1 MRLGSRVLTGGLL
14 AAAAFWAPA
23 QAPAP
28 SREKRLPWEAAQSMP
43 PWQALP
49 EGPFGAPPP
58 LPEPVPLS
66 GPGLQAR
73 FETDG
78 CLRILDR
85 RGVLRL
91 KIGLPGRVARMWK
104 DGGRDVE
111 PGASRLEFPASTVL
125 SRGASELPWGMAD
138 FRPGLEGLLWILD
151 EGERI
156 LTVVHPA
163 TARVQY
169 LALPPVSDPEL
180 VFWPDHLELRERAG
194 LEAARQ
200 GQRRWSL
207 SWPGLLPQL
216 LRLAQPAKEGRR
228 GTAFQPFPKD

>member
-1 MRLGSRVLTGGLL
+1 VRLGSRVLTGVLL
-14 AAAAFWAPA
+14 AAAAFGAPA

-28 SREKRLPWEAAQSMP
+28 SRDKRLPWEAAQAMP
-43 PWQALP
+43 PWQAAP

-58 LPEPVPLS
+58 LPEPVPPAGRALH
-66 GPGLQAR
+66 AR
-73 FETDG
+73 FEPDG
-78 CLRILDR
+78 SLRILDH

-104 DGGRDVE
+104 DGGREVE
-111 PGASRLEFPASTVL
+111 PGASRLDLPASTTL
-125 SRGASELPWGMAD
+125 SKGASELPWGMAD

-151 EGERI
+151 DGERI

-194 LEAARQ
+194 IEAGRQ
-200 GQRRWSL
+200 RQRRWSL
-207 SWPGLLPQL
+207 PWPGLLPQL
-216 LRLAQPAKEGRR
+216 LRLAQPAKEGRH